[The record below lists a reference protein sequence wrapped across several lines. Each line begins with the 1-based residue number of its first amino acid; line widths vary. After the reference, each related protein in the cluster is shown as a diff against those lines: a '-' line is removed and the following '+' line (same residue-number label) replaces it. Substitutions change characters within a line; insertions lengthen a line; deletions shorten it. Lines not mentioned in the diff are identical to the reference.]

1 MPNETRKWLYDQLSS
16 KGVNLGSYEQY
27 DKAYDN
33 DEYVK
38 WFYDTA
44 VKSGFNMGSYEQFV
58 GAVKT
63 KEPPVDTSM
72 QIVQEEGVQQDSSDK
87 PTDAKRRAFHNKM
100 MGVSTY
106 ADRPQE
112 TESVQPD
119 YGFRNDGTKKGKGWL
134 GEIKLPNGGVA
145 TEYSIGVNLGEGEM
159 EIPTLVPTLTEE
171 EVALMRDDIIPNNK
185 RVPQEILDKA
195 VAHARQ
201 MLAEGKSVWSDAPQE
216 TEPAPASKSE
226 SKPFEPLNLP
236 YNGEF
241 QPEQTEQ
248 VNVPEA
254 PANAE
259 QMQAD
264 YERKREISRYAP
276 GWQEGKPYSI
286 DEAIEIGKRTDTIS
300 PLVNTYKDKVEE
312 ISAKY
317 KDFLDSLEKTEDGK
331 FKLKTRDDEK
341 KFNEYISEIKPYI
354 DARSE
359 FDEMLKTPAGQEFT
373 ALWGKLTPLMAEQEE
388 EPNAERALEITMI
401 QAELAKNPIYRSLA
415 GKDAPTESQI
425 QFNILSAEKDVWK
438 EREEQ
443 AINGSYRREIRGK
456 LDAIKAEMLDNRYFQ
471 EKVQK
476 DIVNI
481 EKELGELDQKLEP
494 VREQMRRSKTGV
506 AVVKDL
512 PEGYENDANR
522 AQELRQALTKLQ
534 HIRDKNTSDFFV
546 NMGDVFSD
554 ANFLTQ
560 GVYGLRTLINAKLAE
575 KSPEAEGAKALLEAI
590 VKRQEAE
597 QTEGEFVNWV
607 GRAGQQ
613 TANMIPFVASIGLV
627 NGWSSVAKAVGGSAE
642 KWLYSKLTKE
652 AAEKLGNRFL
662 IHTLGTTLGDITAGI
677 VSANTIGLGNTAH
690 NIAERYFGHLV
701 RNEDGS
707 YSFQDGENFLAAF
720 AKGEVSG
727 SLEYWSERFGDH
739 LQHLLGQGV
748 LRFAASRPGIHKM
761 AEFIG
766 KSLDTDWTDIG
777 LSKIETNGALSTLEK
792 VVKHS
797 SELANRFGIQGY
809 PFEVIEEE
817 VNILGNIIF
826 QTGDNSWKDFRLDSE
841 TQVDIWG
848 GMLFSIGS
856 MQAVSLATS
865 GIAEGLNAYANNKTY
880 KMLESNLGA
889 LASAGAAALGE
900 EKWADIQYEVDNASN
915 KDLPAIIQR
924 VANSGEYS
932 PAEREYIKRYVEQ
945 TYIYRGFN
953 QGTLEF
959 AKARILGDKSLR
971 SLNINET
978 VSFAETEIGD
988 AYMLG
993 FQSKD
998 SDDAKINISLET
1010 QRQRISQ
1017 MFGVED
1023 MSREQAMGIINN
1035 SESTDEQRDAALDYL
1050 MALASADGV
1059 VDRKKAQHNA
1069 RLAVED
1075 AKLISQFGGH
1085 QVSRQGPNGER
1096 IAETAFIDGPNGE
1109 PMQIFVIGNEG
1120 TSKGTFPAVAR
1131 DGKVYMV
1138 GRGAVYSI
1146 DENGNKIIGQT
1157 SVTDYNQYLEDRVSI
1172 SEAQEAEQKQQ
1183 AMDAEEH
1190 SETLAT
1196 LVGKSV
1202 YIAGEG
1208 AYSPMRIERIT
1219 QNGQSVVIS
1228 GDKDALKGVAQSA
1241 GIAFPGGSMLEI
1253 PIENLYPL
1261 LAKDDDGTLSIGD
1274 EKGQAIPV
1282 TESEDSLKDLVG
1294 EEVQIMQN
1302 GTPITVRVNKV
1313 ENGKVQYIT
1322 DGTGGALVGR
1332 YMPVEEFMKAM
1343 QGTETPAP
1351 AQPVAPVAQPQP
1363 APNPEPAPV
1372 VEPEP
1377 QPTPAEEKK
1386 TIPVDEKSG
1395 EPIYDHPDVE
1405 PVQAYDDIYGK
1416 LSQKNADKFVIGQY
1430 DAAQKNLEEAQR
1442 VVDEGEEEKARID
1455 EWEIKAG
1462 EGVNAF
1468 QKRVASAK
1476 AKVDERI
1483 AKAQADLLEL
1493 QRKVDFW
1500 NQLRVVAQDN
1510 IRQREAELKLD
1521 MEPRDISELIAQEL
1535 NGLFRSGKKL
1545 YLPSVLAFVGEDKR
1559 KELLKKYPGCF
1570 TDDASNSITL
1580 DDWATNV
1587 LAGSENGNMVTDT
1600 HAAADEA
1607 AQMLLNM
1614 GRAELRDFV
1623 EQARK
1628 QEKKEAADNA
1638 DVDPV
1643 IVLTNGAFESGNEV
1657 SFHTENGPAFGT
1669 IMGIDPD
1676 NPNRLVVNSQGDN
1689 VSVDP
1694 SEIEIYDDI
1703 PLSVV
1708 SAGSGLM
1715 QQKVDALQD
1724 ALDKE
1729 GAVNTTV
1736 CTRENVI
1743 EICRQDGA
1751 SKEALKKIRKL
1762 LDDTKREGNF
1772 LAGFYLNKKVYIIAD
1787 DVDSFEEAKR
1797 AYIHESK
1804 HRENKRTRAHIESLK
1819 TGVTRAELRTALFNI
1834 NGTHTYDG
1842 YRSSGL
1848 ADEILAHC
1856 SALAE
1861 QFGIETLPEKLR
1873 DAGIKNEDFI
1883 TFVKNNIEDG
1893 RRTNGERLDSERG
1906 AARLLEGKEG
1916 NSGQNG
1922 RDLQGSAEEVG
1933 EERSGASGG
1942 GQQAAQRGESEES
1955 EEVGPQPS
1963 VVSKESQELFEAA
1976 KQRFGITRD
1985 IREAGYVLPDGT
1997 MLDFSGRH
2005 SLAPGSDSS
2014 FLSGR
2019 RAIDHR
2025 DIEDLNFEPDLNT
2038 PSGRN
2043 TNMADFISR
2052 GAIRIN
2058 YPGAINLATN
2068 PTPEQISVLSR
2079 LIERSDGDVWVDFG
2093 AGVTDHYVEY
2103 EGARP
2108 SRVINDINRYFEYGE
2123 KPESNVRFSVVN
2135 KKQSIFF
2142 SNAQAA
2148 VDRIKMDKAT
2158 PEQWLKMLEKEG
2170 GLKAGEDK
2178 WMGLSDWLKA
2188 SDKKTIT
2195 KQEVSDYVEQHR
2207 IVIEEQPYSDAEN
2220 MDFDGY
2226 FDWDNYLEG
2235 KYGPIATDAYFFMP
2249 DGNGGMNA
2257 NVESSEKAV
2266 EFYNLHHPDTPLTP
2280 EEDEYGGISLTDEE
2294 YDVLLDFGEQIM
2306 KEVQDAEADFEN
2318 HEGIRPINDVR
2329 RGYTTEGLENK
2340 REVALT
2346 VPTIEPWNERDEI
2359 HFGDA
2364 GGGRAV
2370 AWVRFG
2376 DTTIKTPVTEKEL
2389 QEFKDSQARP
2399 DEYDSMTNANGRTVW
2414 FPFGNR
2420 MSKDFIVER
2429 DGRFTVYINEVA
2441 INTEGSLEEAV
2452 NSLNDHVASYR
2463 PNELATRFV
2472 LVIDEIQS
2480 KRHQEGRE
2488 RGYREE
2494 APADLPERIAYEKAE
2509 KEYDDYLDSLREKYG
2524 RTDISGVMTAEE
2536 GEKADSLFE
2545 ARNLARLDYNNYLQE
2560 HKLGNF
2566 SEGVPSA
2573 PFEKNWHELAMKRM
2587 LRLAA
2592 EEGYDYVA
2600 WTTGE
2605 QQAERYSLKEY
2616 FGGIGIQGGAA
2627 DSKYLWLHRPG
2638 KTEGGMYLHVSKDG
2652 TILNGSDR
2660 FKGERIENVLGKE
2673 LAERI
2678 LSTELEQGE
2687 KRELDNSA
2695 LEIGGEGMKGF
2706 YDEILPRF
2714 MNKYGKKWGVKV
2726 EDINLPKLGSSDEFA
2741 ASGMEG
2747 IKMHAVPITDEMRE
2761 DVMEG
2766 QPMFSVVSS
2775 KKKIAQLD
2783 AAEKVTGYRTV
2794 VLNPDGS
2801 LNSPMAGGLSEAR
2814 KNKGEAQSVRT
2825 SPFQFG
2831 VWEQSEENPH
2841 LADANG
2847 KIKLNKTDNANRGLV
2862 DVDAVDYNPY
2872 IHLRLDTINRQ
2883 FKDAWKRPDLI
2894 YIKSEVPKS
2903 EVDGTNPYQAH
2914 KAVKSTGIHDWNGG
2928 KLMLS
2933 RYDKPIEQV
2942 SWDNVA
2948 DAWAADKDFIEKGVK
2963 FDIVPP
2969 QILDNLAER
2978 GIRILPPSKGKDK
2991 NEAYKAWLAGD
3002 TEAYESWRD
3011 TGKAPE
3017 DGGVRDGIAAIDK
3030 MSTDKSLG
3038 AVTEKM
3044 GIPVKQVTAS
3054 EMPKG
3059 HTTDKG
3065 YYNPS
3070 TGEVTVCMDN
3080 VTDER
3085 DAIATVL
3092 HESVGYRGLD
3102 GLLGSRIGNTL
3113 AQAYSRLGEEGRAYV
3128 NSVIA
3133 RDGLN
3138 PGDEG
3143 IGRAVIEY
3151 LAGLAER
3158 KDYDNQEWYS
3168 AGDVLG
3174 EAVDSIIGTDGF
3186 SFTDNEQAYMLR
3198 AANEYLKNPDWLNT
3212 AEGRALDT
3220 LMKRE
3225 LGINESDPDKPTDPD
3240 GIDSGVRFSVVK
3252 KTSDKASANF
3262 DMDMRS
3268 WRNKRRIEH
3277 QDAQHVARIALK
3289 RIMQEKNMKG
3299 YAEDADYLTRQNLAS
3314 SRSATQAFEFTK
3326 QQYNPML
3333 EAVNKIVLKLTEK
3346 LGRKVTKKDRSDA
3359 FQRVLDYIYGVSGL
3373 ERNAYKNAELERKKQ
3388 EELDAAREA
3397 AEKEREAASTDVS
3410 LASDKVKLDIRIK
3423 EIDDAL
3429 AAKEDEITKRYDG
3442 KKRDWSGITSLMEM
3456 EPDDWERAE
3465 AFAQDFIDAFKDEL
3479 GPEADALLNE
3489 LWDRIRACTDYSL
3502 EHAYKYGLLTRE
3514 EFERL
3519 HGTASRP
3526 RMWNYYVPL
3535 RGFKEKTAEEE
3546 YDYGYGSITNGGG
3559 VVEKAKGRW
3568 TEADNPLAN
3577 IMNIALREI
3586 VQGND
3591 NWAKQALLQFVLD
3604 AGENTL
3610 LSVRDP
3616 WFVKNESTGKWEPA
3630 EPIEDKAHG
3639 YTERID
3645 EFEKRMNDLR
3655 NGIRADGTVSPTPLA
3670 KNGRKGLK
3678 LDMIMANKANQNS
3691 HIIRLKLHGI
3701 EQVIWVN
3708 GNAGLAKTVMGQG
3721 RAAENMKFFRSISR
3735 KLSNLFTTWS
3745 INFSIR
3751 NLIRDTRYSRRRLRV
3766 MEDRAYRHQYN
3777 KNWIKNSG
3785 YVGGLAIPMV
3795 ALMYKWKEGVLF
3807 EKEKAGTL
3815 TDKERMFMDF
3825 MRDGCQTGYTVI
3837 QTVDSI
3843 KKDLEKAM
3851 EQARGGKSK
3860 VNIPVLRYVFEF
3872 IPTLNEGFEL
3882 LTRFTAYQTSRDM
3895 GRSGQ
3900 RAASDAKE
3908 ISVNFN
3914 RRGAQSGEGF
3924 WGWTAA
3930 YLGATH
3936 YFYNAS
3942 VQGFDNLAQ
3951 LFKAKPINMTAK
3963 MADFAIMGIIIPF
3976 LNSALAGLASAMGHG
3991 GDDDDDWYWDLPE
4004 YVRRNFVVIGTPK
4017 GYLTLPLPPEFRA
4030 AYGLGDIVAS
4040 LMNHKSTYD
4049 DGFQIGL
4056 DIMTQFAEVLPL
4068 NPVEGYNASSNQKW
4082 YEPVVRAVTPDILMF
4097 GVDALTNR
4105 DYTGRPLYKENPFS
4119 HTKPLSQGAYAST
4132 PKYLVDACMKLA
4144 EMTSDTAL
4152 APYFDWSP
4160 GIIRDAMKN
4169 FGGGPYKL
4177 FEDVLKI
4184 VDHDEE
4190 RPSRWDN
4197 IPFFSGF
4204 TGHLD
4209 EDRRDSFEA
4218 NALRYYKDNMES
4230 VVRRL
4235 NSAAGVNNLSP
4246 SDIFDP
4252 KKFEKLPEEVKS
4264 NVRFQK
4270 ILGGEDYV
4278 LAETYWKEVRK
4289 KLSETSFHFDVT
4301 PKGNVSKTPKPDVER
4316 ESLDKLRDTW
4326 KELRKQWHEMP
4337 NKTEE
4342 EKRAKKAFEETVQ
4355 EAWHVYYNAEG
4366 DILDALMREEYDH
4379 VSQKIKNG
4387 IPYEPKPNLSERVFN
4402 AVKDLKK

>member
-1 MPNETRKWLYDQLSS
+1 MPNETRKWLYDKLSS

-27 DKAYDN
+27 DKAYGN

-58 GAVKT
+58 GAVKPFRST
-63 KEPPVDTSM
+63 QGTDQVEQVEQVEQPEKV
-72 QIVQEEGVQQDSSDK
+72 K
-87 PTDAKRRAFHNKM
+87 PTDAQRRAFHNKM
-100 MGVSTY
+100 MGVSTH

-112 TESVQPD
+112 Q
-119 YGFRNDGTKKGKGWL
+119 
-134 GEIKLPNGGVA
+134 
-145 TEYSIGVNLGEGEM
+145 
-159 EIPTLVPTLTEE
+159 
-171 EVALMRDDIIPNNK
+171 
-185 RVPQEILDKA
+185 
-195 VAHARQ
+195 
-201 MLAEGKSVWSDAPQE
+201 AETAPQPE
-216 TEPAPASKSE
+216 ATVVE

-264 YERKREISRYAP
+264 YERQREISRYAP
-276 GWQEGKPYSI
+276 GWQKGKPYSI

-317 KDFLDSLEKTEDGK
+317 KDFLDSLEKTDDGK
-331 FKLKTRDDEK
+331 FKINTREDEK

-373 ALWGKLTPLMAEQEE
+373 AIWEKLTPLMAEQEE

-443 AINGSYRREIRGK
+443 ATNGSYRREIRGK

-476 DIVNI
+476 DIVDI
-481 EKELGELDQKLEP
+481 EKELGELDQKLGP
-494 VREQMRRSKTGV
+494 VRAQMRKAKTGV

-522 AQELRQALTKLQ
+522 AQELRQSLTKLQ

-546 NMGDVFSD
+546 NMADVFSD

-597 QTEGEFVNWV
+597 QLEGDFVNWI

-613 TANMIPFVASIGLV
+613 TANMLPFVASIGLV
-627 NGWSSVAKAVGGSAE
+627 NGWSSVAKAVGGGAE
-642 KWLYSKLTKE
+642 KWLYGKLTKE

-690 NIAERYFGHLV
+690 NIAERYFGHIV

-707 YSFQDGENFLAAF
+707 YSFQDGENFLSAF

-748 LRFAASRPGIHKM
+748 LRFAASRPGIQKM

-777 LSKIETNGALSTLEK
+777 LSKIETKGALSTLEK

-880 KMLESNLGA
+880 KMLESNLSA

-915 KDLPAIIQR
+915 KDLPAIVQR

-959 AKARILGDKSLR
+959 AKARILGDESLR

-998 SDDAKINISLET
+998 SDDAKINTALET

-1035 SESTDEQRDAALDYL
+1035 SEATDEQRDAALDYL
-1050 MALASADGV
+1050 MALASSDGV

-1069 RLAVED
+1069 RIAVED

-1109 PMQIFVIGNEG
+1109 PMQIFVISNEG

-1146 DENGNKIIGQT
+1146 DENGNKIVGQT
-1157 SVTDYNQYLEDRVSI
+1157 IVTDYNQYLEDRVSI

-1183 AMDAEEH
+1183 VMDAEEH
-1190 SETLAT
+1190 SETLAA

-1208 AYSPMRIERIT
+1208 AYSPMKIERIT
-1219 QNGQSVVIS
+1219 KNGQSVVIS

-1343 QGTETPAP
+1343 HGTETPAP

-1377 QPTPAEEKK
+1377 QPQPAPAEEKK

-1430 DAAQKNLEEAQR
+1430 DAARKNLEAAQR
-1442 VVDEGEEEKARID
+1442 VVAEGEEEKARID

-1483 AKAQADLLEL
+1483 AKAQADLPEL

-1510 IRQREAELKLD
+1510 IRQREVELRLD
-1521 MEPRDISELIAQEL
+1521 MEPRDVSELIATEL
-1535 NGLFRSGKKL
+1535 TALFRSGKKL

-1657 SFHTENGPAFGT
+1657 LFPTENGNAIGM

-1676 NPNRLVVNSQGDN
+1676 NPNRLIVNTQGNN
-1689 VSVDP
+1689 VSVGP
-1694 SEIEIYDDI
+1694 SEIELYDDL

-1724 ALDKE
+1724 ALDKD
-1729 GAVNTTV
+1729 GAENTTV

-1743 EICRQDGA
+1743 EICRRDGA
-1751 SKEALKKIRKL
+1751 SKGALKKIQEL
-1762 LDDTKREGNF
+1762 LDETKRQGNF
-1772 LAGFYLNKKVYIIAD
+1772 LAGFYLNDKVYIIAD
-1787 DVDSFEEAKR
+1787 DIDSFEEAKL

-1804 HRENKRTRAHIESLK
+1804 HRENKKTRAHIESLK
-1819 TGVTRAELRTALFNI
+1819 TGVTRAELQTALFNI
-1834 NGTHTYDG
+1834 NGTHTYDEYG
-1842 YRSSGL
+1842 RSGL

-1856 SALAE
+1856 AALAE
-1861 QFGIETLPEKLR
+1861 QFGVETLPQKLR

-1883 TFVKNNIEDG
+1883 TFVKNNIEYG
-1893 RRTNGERLDSERG
+1893 RRTNGERLNSERG

-1916 NSGQNG
+1916 NGEQDG
-1922 RDLQGSAEEVG
+1922 RNLQGSTEEVG
-1933 EERSGASGG
+1933 RKRSGASEGG
-1942 GQQAAQRGESEES
+1942 SQADRRGEGEES

-1963 VVSKESQELFEAA
+1963 VVSKESKELFDAA
-1976 KQRFGITRD
+1976 KERFGTTRD

-2005 SLAPGSDSS
+2005 SLAPGSDSG

-2025 DIEDLNFEPDLNT
+2025 DIEDLNFETDLNT

-2052 GAIRIN
+2052 GAIRIS

-2079 LIERSDGDVWVDFG
+2079 LIDRSDGDVWVDFG

-2135 KKQSIFF
+2135 KRQSIFV

-2178 WMGLSDWLKA
+2178 WMGLSDWLKS

-2207 IVIEEQPYSDAEN
+2207 IEIEEQPYSDAEN
-2220 MDFDGY
+2220 MDFDGE

-2235 KYGPIATDAYFFMP
+2235 KYGPIATDAFFFMP

-2257 NVESSEKAV
+2257 NVESAEKAV

-2340 REVALT
+2340 REIALT
-2346 VPTIEPWNERDEI
+2346 VPTIEPWNEDDNI

-2364 GGGRAV
+2364 GNGRAI
-2370 AWVRFG
+2370 AWARFG
-2376 DTTIKTPVTEKEL
+2376 DAYMPGDELSEQEKEGL
-2389 QEFKDSQARP
+2389 P
-2399 DEYDSMTNANGRTVW
+2399 EYAK
-2414 FPFGNR
+2414 NR
-2420 MSKDFIVER
+2420 ALHHAPKK
-2429 DGRFTVYINEVA
+2429 
-2441 INTEGSLEEAV
+2441 
-2452 NSLNDHVASYR
+2452 
-2463 PNELATRFV
+2463 V

-2480 KRHQEGRE
+2480 KRHQEARE
-2488 RGYREE
+2488 QGGYGNKDVYRKATIGEYKTYDADTDVADITGENGQVIGKMFREKNRGGYSAENQDGTKATSTRSTQEE
-2494 APADLPERIAYEKAE
+2494 ALTAMDNAFAGIPA
-2509 KEYDDYLDSLREKYG
+2509 
-2524 RTDISGVMTAEE
+2524 
-2536 GEKADSLFE
+2536 
-2545 ARNLARLDYNNYLQE
+2545 
-2560 HKLGNF
+2560 
-2566 SEGVPSA
+2566 A

-2600 WTTGE
+2600 WTTGD
-2605 QQAERYSLKEY
+2605 QQAERYNIGRVIDSIDVNLLDHTE
-2616 FGGIGIQGGAA
+2616 FGNNGKGVKITVHYNEGRDVTPFEFDENGNGTLT
-2627 DSKYLWLHRPG
+2627 DSRLEDY
-2638 KTEGGMYLHVSKDG
+2638 V
-2652 TILNGSDR
+2652 
-2660 FKGERIENVLGKE
+2660 GKE
-2673 LAERI
+2673 LAVKI
-2678 LSTELEQGE
+2678 LSMNEPGTISGE
-2687 KRELDNSA
+2687 NLRVGAD
-2695 LEIGGEGMKGF
+2695 GMKGF
-2706 YDEILPRF
+2706 YDDILPRF

-2726 EDINLPKLGSSDEFA
+2726 EDIKLPKLGSSDEFA

-2747 IKMHAVPITDEMRE
+2747 ITMHAVPVTDEMWE

-2766 QPMFSVVSS
+2766 QPMFSIVSS
-2775 KKKIAQLD
+2775 KKKIAQLE
-2783 AAEKVTGYRTV
+2783 AAEKVPGYRTV

-2825 SPFQFG
+2825 SPFLFG

-2903 EVDGTNPYQAH
+2903 EVDGTNPYQAN

-2942 SWDNVA
+2942 SWEEVA
-2948 DAWAADKDFIEKGVK
+2948 DSWAKDKDFIEKGVK

-3017 DGGVRDGIAAIDK
+3017 DGGVRAGIAAIDK

-3044 GIPVKQVTAS
+3044 GIPVKQVTVA

-3059 HTTDKG
+3059 HSTDKG

-3070 TGEVTVCMDN
+3070 TGEVSVCMDN
-3080 VTDER
+3080 VTGER
-3085 DAIATVL
+3085 DAIATAL
-3092 HESVGYRGLD
+3092 HESVGYRGLQ
-3102 GLLGSRIGNTL
+3102 GLFGSGMSNIL
-3113 AQAYSRLGEEGRAYV
+3113 AQAYGRLGAEGRAYV

-3158 KDYDNQEWYS
+3158 KDYDNQEWYN

-3198 AANEYLKNPDWLNT
+3198 AANEYFKNPELLNT
-3212 AEGRALDT
+3212 VEGKALDT
-3220 LMKRE
+3220 LMKQE

-3252 KTSDKASANF
+3252 KTSDKASVNF
-3262 DMDMRS
+3262 DNDMKS

-3289 RIMQEKNMKG
+3289 HIMQEKKMKG

-3314 SRSATQAFEFTK
+3314 SRSSTQAFEFTA

-3333 EAVNKIVLKLTEK
+3333 DAVNKIVLKLTEK
-3346 LGRKVTKKDRSDA
+3346 LGGKVTKKDRSDA

-3397 AEKEREAASTDVS
+3397 AEKEREAARTDVF
-3410 LASDKVKLDIRIK
+3410 LASDKLKLDIRIK

-3456 EPDDWERAE
+3456 EPDEWKRAE
-3465 AFAQDFIDAFKDEL
+3465 AFAQDFIGAFKDEL
-3479 GPEADALLNE
+3479 GPDADALLNE

-3535 RGFKEKTAEEE
+3535 RGFKENTAEEE

-3559 VVEKAKGRW
+3559 VVEKANGRW

-3577 IMNIALREI
+3577 IMHIALREI

-3670 KNGRKGLK
+3670 KKGRKGLK

-3691 HIIRLKLHGI
+3691 HMIRLKLHGI

-3708 GNAGLAKTVMGQG
+3708 GDAGLAKTVMGQG

-3777 KNWIKNSG
+3777 KNWIKNFG
-3785 YVGGLAIPMV
+3785 YVSLAAPMV

-3825 MRDGCQTGYTVI
+3825 MRDGGQTGYTVI

-3851 EQARGGKSK
+3851 EQARVGKSK
-3860 VNIPVLRYVFEF
+3860 VNIPILRYVFEF

-3951 LFKAKPINMTAK
+3951 LFKAKPVNMTAK
-3963 MADFAIMGIIIPF
+3963 MADFAIIGIIIPF

-4030 AYGLGDIVAS
+4030 FYGLGDIVAS

-4056 DIMTQFAEVLPL
+4056 DIITQMAEVLPM

-4082 YEPVVRAVTPDILMF
+4082 YEPIVRAITPDILMF

-4105 DYTGRPLYKENPFS
+4105 DYTGRPLYKEQPFS
-4119 HTKPLSQGAYAST
+4119 NTKPLSQGAYAST

-4177 FEDVLKI
+4177 IEDVLKI

-4235 NSAAGVNNLSP
+4235 NSAAGVNDLSP
-4246 SDIFDP
+4246 ADIFDP
-4252 KKFEKLPEEVKS
+4252 KKFEELPEEVKS

-4278 LAETYWKEVRK
+4278 LAETYWKEVQK
-4289 KLSETSFHFDVT
+4289 QLSKTSFHFDVT

-4387 IPYEPKPNLSERVFN
+4387 IPYEPKPNISESVFN
-4402 AVKDLKK
+4402 AVKELNK